1 MYAALIQHA
10 KRHQQ
15 VLRFLVAG
23 GLAFAVNIVSLYALT
38 DFLHIHYLVSTVL
51 AFLIAF
57 NVSFILQKFWTFR
70 DHSKDNVH
78 VQLQLYLG
86 MQLINLGLNAT
97 LMYIFVEYLH
107 IWYVLSQTII
117 ALMLA
122 VAAFLINK
130 AYIFKPRG
138 M

>member
-117 ALMLA
+117 ALILA

>member
-10 KRHQQ
+10 KKHQQ